1 MTAKG
6 DADSTDPL
14 TIKTQPFVI
23 ARRDLTFPH
32 DRPSDL
38 DLRSKVGTLR
48 QGMTLPASVGPRA
61 EPATD
66 IDTCRGDHPTPG
78 NPEALPRGDCAGIP
92 VRADA

>member
-23 ARRDLTFPH
+23 ARRDLTFPQ

-48 QGMTLPASVGPRA
+48 QGMTLPASVGPR
-61 EPATD
+61 
-66 IDTCRGDHPTPG
+66 G
-78 NPEALPRGDCAGIP
+78 
-92 VRADA
+92 RARDRYRHLQRRPSDARQS